1 MLKSIITL
9 LSLAILLVVSNVVYA
24 DESNQREADARYG
37 AQLWMNNCARCH
49 NLRRT
54 DEFTDREWIPIVTH
68 MRIRAGLTG
77 QEARDILRYL
87 QSSNDRS

>member
-1 MLKSIITL
+1 MKSVLKIFFIAMLVPAAT
-9 LSLAILLVVSNVVYA
+9 AGYA
-24 DESNQREADARYG
+24 DEAEHQEADVRYG

-54 DEFTDREWIPIVTH
+54 DEFTDRQWIPIMSH

-87 QSSNDRS
+87 QASNDRS